1 MDILEEKNQNHDHPG
16 FFNVFIDCHARYL
29 VVDLSRGL
37 YKRWT
42 AKDRSCAGTRPDWNF
57 EVTTSWLSQKQW
69 QLTFQYR
76 IFKSLF
82 IHFFRTIFSYFVTM
96 HIGKSYKLSEFLV
109 WTRRDIYRLV
119 VIGVGAVVLYQIV
132 GLTWVAIP
140 WTVVALLGTATAF
153 IVGFK
158 NTQTYNR
165 TWEARQI
172 WGEIV
177 NNSRSWGIVSRDF
190 LSNPTKSKLLI
201 YRHLAWLTVMRFQM
215 REKRAWENVRKR
227 YNVEYQK
234 YYRIPENDTSLEAE
248 LSKYLSPE
256 ELTYILSTKSKATQ
270 IMALQS
276 KTLKELYTTQEI
288 VVLQLVEMQRTIK
301 EFYTQQGRS
310 ERIKNFPYP
319 RQFATI
325 NAMFVKL
332 FSFLLPFGMLREFDK
347 LNENVA
353 GLMKGNMI
361 WWVIPFSVLISWVY
375 TSLEQVGESTE
386 NPFEGTANDVPIS
399 QLCRMIEI
407 DLREML
413 GETDLPPPLEPKHD
427 IIL

>member
-1 MDILEEKNQNHDHPG
+1 
-16 FFNVFIDCHARYL
+16 
-29 VVDLSRGL
+29 
-37 YKRWT
+37 
-42 AKDRSCAGTRPDWNF
+42 
-57 EVTTSWLSQKQW
+57 
-69 QLTFQYR
+69 
-76 IFKSLF
+76 
-82 IHFFRTIFSYFVTM
+82 M
-96 HIGKSYKLSEFLV
+96 HIGKSYKLFEFLV

-119 VIGVGAVVLYQIV
+119 VLGIGAVVVYQVI

-177 NNSRSWGIVSRDF
+177 NNSRSWGIASRDF
-190 LSNPTKSKLLI
+190 LNNPEKSKLLI

-234 YYRIPENDTSLEAE
+234 YYRIPENETSLEAE

-256 ELTYILSTKSKATQ
+256 ELAYILSTKSKTTQ

-276 KTLKELYTTQEI
+276 KTLKELYASQEI

-325 NAMFVKL
+325 NSMFVKL
-332 FSFLLPFGMLREFDK
+332 FTFLLPFGMLREFEK
-347 LNENVA
+347 LNESVD

-361 WWVIPFSVLISWVY
+361 WLVVPFSVLISWVY

-386 NPFEGTANDVPIS
+386 NPFEGNANDVPIS

-413 GETDLPPPLEPKHD
+413 GESDLPPPLEPKNNV
-427 IIL
+427 IL